1 MNGITIAPASE
12 ADIPDLI
19 DLLTVLFSIEQDF
32 SPDPDK
38 QGRGLAALLASPT
51 GHIAIARDTTSRAVG
66 MATAQL
72 VISTAEGAPSAWI
85 EDVVVRED
93 FRGKGLGRALLD
105 TVLAWARS
113 QGAVRAATARRP
125 RQRACTGLLRPGR
138 LAADAAGGAAP
149 DASRSLIRD
158 CDNFRR
164 RCTRW
169 LYLRQREGVV
179 RAGCGSIGQWNW
191 YSP

>member
-12 ADIPDLI
+12 ADIPELI
-19 DLLTVLFSIEQDF
+19 DLLAVLFAIEQDF

-38 QGRGLAALLASPT
+38 QRRGLATLLASPT

-72 VISTAEGAPSAWI
+72 VISTAEGAPSAWV

-105 TVLAWARS
+105 AVLAWARS
-113 QGAVRAATARRP
+113 QGALRAQLLADLDNAPALAFYDRVGWQPTRLGAWRRM
-125 RQRACTGLLRPGR
+125 L
-138 LAADAAGGAAP
+138 DI
-149 DASRSLIRD
+149 D
-158 CDNFRR
+158 
-164 RCTRW
+164 
-169 LYLRQREGVV
+169 
-179 RAGCGSIGQWNW
+179 
-191 YSP
+191 

>member
-12 ADIPDLI
+12 ADIPELI
-19 DLLTVLFSIEQDF
+19 DLLAVLFSIEQDF

-38 QGRGLAALLASPT
+38 QRHGLATLLASPT

-72 VISTAEGAPSAWI
+72 VISTAEGAPSAWV

-105 TVLAWARS
+105 AVLAWARS
-113 QGAVRAATARRP
+113 QGALRAQLLADLDNAPALAFYDRVGWQPTRLGAWRRM
-125 RQRACTGLLRPGR
+125 L
-138 LAADAAGGAAP
+138 DI
-149 DASRSLIRD
+149 D
-158 CDNFRR
+158 
-164 RCTRW
+164 
-169 LYLRQREGVV
+169 
-179 RAGCGSIGQWNW
+179 
-191 YSP
+191 